1 MATINFYKDLPLD
14 FTPHP
19 VTGDVRPITN
29 EVAVRRSLSNL
40 INTTKG
46 SRPFLPDYGSSVKN
60 YLFSRNGVFTLYEL
74 KNSLR
79 RDIEKYEKR
88 ISLRDI
94 KIDYSD
100 DGFDIKLEYVIKNAS
115 GIANLQTTVKRTT

>member
-46 SRPFLPDYGSSVKN
+46 SRPFMPDYGSSVKN
-60 YLFSRNGVFTLYEL
+60 YLFSRNGAFTLYEL
-74 KNSLR
+74 KNSLK

-100 DGFDIKLEYVIKNAS
+100 DGFDIKLEYVIKNAA
-115 GIANLQTTVKRTT
+115 GIASLQTTVKRTA

>member
-19 VTGDVRPITN
+19 VTGDVRPIVN

-40 INTTKG
+40 INTSKG
-46 SRPFLPDYGSSVKN
+46 SRPFMPDYGSSVKN

-88 ISLRDI
+88 ISLKDI

-100 DGFDIKLEYVIKNAS
+100 DGFDIKLEYIIKNAS
-115 GIANLQTTVKRTT
+115 GIASLQTTVKRTA

>member
-19 VTGDVRPITN
+19 VTGDVRPIVN

-40 INTTKG
+40 INTSKG
-46 SRPFLPDYGSSVKN
+46 SRPFMPDYGSSVKN

>member
-1 MATINFYKDLPLD
+1 MASINFYKDLPLD

-19 VTGDVRPITN
+19 VTGDVRPIVN

-46 SRPFLPDYGSSVKN
+46 SRPFMPDYGSSVKN
-60 YLFSRNGVFTLYEL
+60 YLFSRNGAFTLYEL
-74 KNSLR
+74 KNSLK

-88 ISLRDI
+88 ISLKDI

>member
-60 YLFSRNGVFTLYEL
+60 YLFSRNGAFTLYEL

-115 GIANLQTTVKRTT
+115 GIANLQTTVKRTA

>member
-60 YLFSRNGVFTLYEL
+60 YLFSRNGAFTLYEL
-74 KNSLR
+74 KNSLK
-79 RDIEKYEKR
+79 RDIEKYEQR

-115 GIANLQTTVKRTT
+115 GIASLQTTVKRTA

>member
-46 SRPFLPDYGSSVKN
+46 SRPFMPDYGSSVKN

>member
-46 SRPFLPDYGSSVKN
+46 SRPFMPDYGSSVKN

-74 KNSLR
+74 KNSLK

-94 KIDYSD
+94 KISYSD
-100 DGFDIKLEYVIKNAS
+100 DGFDIKLEYVIKNAA
-115 GIANLQTTVKRTT
+115 GIASLQTTVKRTA

>member
-46 SRPFLPDYGSSVKN
+46 SRPFMPDYGSSVKN

-74 KNSLR
+74 KNSLK

-100 DGFDIKLEYVIKNAS
+100 DGFDIKLEYVIKNAA
-115 GIANLQTTVKRTT
+115 GIASLQTTVKRTA

>member
-19 VTGDVRPITN
+19 VTGDVRPIVN

-46 SRPFLPDYGSSVKN
+46 SRPFMPDYGSSVKN

>member
-46 SRPFLPDYGSSVKN
+46 SRPFMPDYGSSVKN
-60 YLFSRNGVFTLYEL
+60 YLFSRNGAFTLYEL

-100 DGFDIKLEYVIKNAS
+100 DGFDIKLEYVIKNAA
-115 GIANLQTTVKRTT
+115 GIASLQTTVKRTA

>member
-46 SRPFLPDYGSSVKN
+46 SRPFMPDYGSGVKN
-60 YLFSRNGVFTLYEL
+60 YLFSRNGAFTLYEL
-74 KNSLR
+74 KKSLR

-100 DGFDIKLEYVIKNAS
+100 DGFDIKLEYVIRNAS
-115 GIANLQTTVKRTT
+115 GISSLQTTVKRTA

>member
-46 SRPFLPDYGSSVKN
+46 SRPFMPDYGSSVKN
-60 YLFSRNGVFTLYEL
+60 YLFSRNGAFTLYEL
-74 KNSLR
+74 KNSLK

-88 ISLRDI
+88 ISLRDL
-94 KIDYSD
+94 KISYSD
-100 DGFDIKLEYVIKNAS
+100 DGFDIKLEYVIKNAA
-115 GIANLQTTVKRTT
+115 GIASLQTTVKRTA

>member
-46 SRPFLPDYGSSVKN
+46 SRPFMPDYGSSVKN
-60 YLFSRNGVFTLYEL
+60 YLFSRNGAFTLYEL

-115 GIANLQTTVKRTT
+115 GIANLQTTVKRTA

>member
-46 SRPFLPDYGSSVKN
+46 SRPFMPDYGSSVKN
-60 YLFSRNGVFTLYEL
+60 YLFSRNGAFTLYEL

-88 ISLRDI
+88 ISLKDI

-115 GIANLQTTVKRTT
+115 GIANLQTTVKRTA

>member
-19 VTGDVRPITN
+19 VTGDVRPVTN

-60 YLFSRNGVFTLYEL
+60 YLFSRNGAFTLYEL
-74 KNSLR
+74 KNSLK
-79 RDIEKYEKR
+79 RDIEKYEQR
-88 ISLRDI
+88 ITLRDI

-115 GIANLQTTVKRTT
+115 GIASLQTTVKRTA

>member
-1 MATINFYKDLPLD
+1 MATITFYKDLPLD

-46 SRPFLPDYGSSVKN
+46 SRPFMPDYGSSVKN
-60 YLFSRNGVFTLYEL
+60 YLFSRNGAFTLYEL

-115 GIANLQTTVKRTT
+115 GIANLQTTVKRTA

>member
-46 SRPFLPDYGSSVKN
+46 SRPFMPDYGSSVKN
-60 YLFSRNGVFTLYEL
+60 YLFSRNGAFTLYEL

-94 KIDYSD
+94 KISYSD
-100 DGFDIKLEYVIKNAS
+100 DGFDIKLEYVIKNAA
-115 GIANLQTTVKRTT
+115 GIASLQTTVKRTA

>member
-46 SRPFLPDYGSSVKN
+46 SRPFMPDYGSSVKN

-88 ISLRDI
+88 ITLRDI

-115 GIANLQTTVKRTT
+115 GITSLQTTVKRTA

>member
-46 SRPFLPDYGSSVKN
+46 SRPFQPDYGSSVKN
-60 YLFSRNGVFTLYEL
+60 YLFSRNGAFTLYEL
-74 KNSLR
+74 KNSLK

-94 KIDYSD
+94 KIEYSN

-115 GIANLQTTVKRTT
+115 GIASLQTTVKRTA

>member
-19 VTGDVRPITN
+19 VTGDVRPIVN

-60 YLFSRNGVFTLYEL
+60 YLFSRNGAFTLYEL

-115 GIANLQTTVKRTT
+115 GIANLQTTVKRTA

>member
-46 SRPFLPDYGSSVKN
+46 SRPFMPDYGSSVKN
-60 YLFSRNGVFTLYEL
+60 YLFSRNGAFTLYEL
-74 KNSLR
+74 KNSLK

-88 ISLRDI
+88 IILRDI

-100 DGFDIKLEYVIKNAS
+100 DGFDIKLEYVIKNAG
-115 GIANLQTTVKRTT
+115 GIANLQTTVKRTA

>member
-46 SRPFLPDYGSSVKN
+46 SRPFMPDYGSSVKN

-88 ISLRDI
+88 ISLKDI

-115 GIANLQTTVKRTT
+115 GIANLQTTVKRTA

>member
-29 EVAVRRSLSNL
+29 DVAVRRALSNL

-60 YLFSRNGVFTLYEL
+60 YLFSRNGAFTLYEL
-74 KNSLR
+74 KNSLK
-79 RDIEKYEKR
+79 RDIEKYEQR

-100 DGFDIKLEYVIKNAS
+100 DGFDIKLEYVIKNAA
-115 GIANLQTTVKRTT
+115 GIASLQTTVKRTA

>member
-19 VTGDVRPITN
+19 VTGDVRPIVN
-29 EVAVRRSLSNL
+29 EVAVRRSLANL

-46 SRPFLPDYGSSVKN
+46 SRPFMPDYGSSVKN
-60 YLFSRNGVFTLYEL
+60 YLFSRNGAFTLYEL
-74 KNSLR
+74 QKSLK

-100 DGFDIKLEYVIKNAS
+100 DGFDIKLEYIIKNAS
-115 GIANLQTTVKRTT
+115 SIASLQTTVKRTA

>member
-79 RDIEKYEKR
+79 QDIEKYEKR

-115 GIANLQTTVKRTT
+115 GIANLQTTVKRTA

>member
-46 SRPFLPDYGSSVKN
+46 SRPFMPDYGSSVKN

-115 GIANLQTTVKRTT
+115 GIANLQTTVKRTA

>member
-46 SRPFLPDYGSSVKN
+46 SRPFMPDYGSSVKN
-60 YLFSRNGVFTLYEL
+60 YLFSRNGAFTLYEL
-74 KNSLR
+74 KNSLK

-94 KIDYSD
+94 KISYSD
-100 DGFDIKLEYVIKNAS
+100 DGFDIKLEYVIKNAA
-115 GIANLQTTVKRTT
+115 GIASLQTTVKRTA

>member
-46 SRPFLPDYGSSVKN
+46 SRPFMPDYGSSVKN
-60 YLFSRNGVFTLYEL
+60 YLFSRNGAFTLYEL
-74 KNSLR
+74 CLLYTSPSP
-79 RDIEKYEKR
+79 RDRQKSR
-88 ISLRDI
+88 MPS
-94 KIDYSD
+94 S
-100 DGFDIKLEYVIKNAS
+100 A
-115 GIANLQTTVKRTT
+115 

>member
-19 VTGDVRPITN
+19 VTGDVRPVTN

-46 SRPFLPDYGSSVKN
+46 SRPFMPDYGSSVKN
-60 YLFSRNGVFTLYEL
+60 YLFSRNGAFTLYEL
-74 KNSLR
+74 KNSLK

-94 KIDYSD
+94 KIDYSN

-115 GIANLQTTVKRTT
+115 GIASLQTTVKRTA

>member
-60 YLFSRNGVFTLYEL
+60 YLFSRNGAFTLYEL

-115 GIANLQTTVKRTT
+115 GIASLQTTVKRTA

>member
-40 INTTKG
+40 INTTIG

-60 YLFSRNGVFTLYEL
+60 YLFSRNGAFTLYEL

-115 GIANLQTTVKRTT
+115 GIANLQTTVKRTA